1 LKGKVNADGFNVDG
15 IYVINLTTEKG
26 ITDVEGY
33 FGINGR
39 AGDTVCCQRCSIKA
53 GGLF

>member
-1 LKGKVNADGFNVDG
+1 LKGKVNAGGVNVDG
-15 IYVINLTTEKG
+15 IYVINLTTWKAV

-39 AGDTVCCQRCSIKA
+39 RAGDTVAVSGA
-53 GGLF
+53 V